1 VSFLIIRIATV
12 SAALPLGTWSVPGL
26 EHFSGSMTYE
36 KTVEIP
42 ATLLK
47 ERVLLDCGKVGVA
60 AEVWVN
66 DVYAGARPWQ
76 PFVLEVTEHLRPG
89 PNRFKI
95 RVANMKP
102 TRGRSAKILI
112 FLRRSIR
119 TAGLGQRRWC
129 LSLRGKFAARTR

>member
-1 VSFLIIRIATV
+1 
-12 SAALPLGTWSVPGL
+12 
-26 EHFSGSMTYE
+26 MTYE

-95 RVANMKP
+95 RVANTEANARAVGENIDLLEKIDQNGWVGP
-102 TRGRSAKILI
+102 ASLVPFIEREIRCENTLIKGYQKIL
-112 FLRRSIR
+112 LRRERLNPSRIPQKEVR
-119 TAGLGQRRWC
+119 TVEVA
-129 LSLRGKFAARTR
+129 